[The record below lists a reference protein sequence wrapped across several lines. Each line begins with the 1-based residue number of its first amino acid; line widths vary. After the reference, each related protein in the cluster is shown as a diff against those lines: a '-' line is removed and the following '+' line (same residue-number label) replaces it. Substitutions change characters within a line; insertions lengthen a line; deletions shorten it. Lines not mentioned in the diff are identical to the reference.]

1 MKICMIVF
9 FFGKYRAIALRNKRS
24 STNRGAKPITMLAQE
39 IKIQKR
45 DNIMGRGNKM
55 TISTITSSSKPS

>member
-9 FFGKYRAIALRNKRS
+9 FFFGKYGAIALRNKRS
-24 STNRGAKPITMLAQE
+24 STNKGAKPITVLAQE
-39 IKIQKR
+39 IKIQKG

-55 TISTITSSSKPS
+55 TISTITSNS